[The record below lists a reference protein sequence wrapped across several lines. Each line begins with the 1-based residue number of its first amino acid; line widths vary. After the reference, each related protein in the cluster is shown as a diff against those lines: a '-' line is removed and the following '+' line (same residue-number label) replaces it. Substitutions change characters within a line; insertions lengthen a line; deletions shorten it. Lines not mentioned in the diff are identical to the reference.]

1 MVLASW
7 SAHARAT
14 LAGLNIATAIAS
26 LASSLAVIA
35 CGIVAPGFTKGTY
48 AYVKRLAACDG
59 YVRFH
64 AFASRRVSSPC
75 APCANACVTLRFC
88 RLFALAC
95 VMGDRG
101 RDSASLDSPSAA
113 CVIQGVGIQF
123 FGVAS
128 ALFTT
133 CISHACASSMKHGR
147 AIGAK
152 KDTIGRYDAFVFFA
166 SAACLAAPLVTQT
179 FGDSRLGRCHI
190 MHGDADETSKARA
203 ATVARLVGYYLPI
216 WACVVYNVWTWSA
229 VWRVAV
235 RVKALDSTLWSAA
248 TSSST
253 DVDDAARRSRVA
265 TARLVTF
272 VRRLALYP
280 VWQVLS
286 NVPGTALRVVTLSGA
301 SVPLALAASHVVAK
315 TSQGVAHAMIFFYA
329 HPARDEL
336 VHHFRLALGRGHP
349 SSSSASSPSRAD
361 DAFVPADVGLRAL
374 ADDVDFATDDDL
386 DEESSYEFIE
396 LTTPHSDAAVDGRRV
411 EA

>member
-1 MVLASW
+1 MVLAPW
-7 SAHARAT
+7 SAHARTT

-59 YVRFH
+59 
-64 AFASRRVSSPC
+64 
-75 APCANACVTLRFC
+75 
-88 RLFALAC
+88 LFALAC

-101 RDSASLDSPSAA
+101 RDSAFLDSPSAA

-190 MHGDADETSKARA
+190 MHGDADETSKAHA

-329 HPARDEL
+329 HPVRDEL
-336 VHHFRLALGRGHP
+336 VHHFRLALGRGYP

-386 DEESSYEFIE
+386 DASSYEFIE
-396 LTTPHSDAAVDGRRV
+396 LTTPHSDAAV